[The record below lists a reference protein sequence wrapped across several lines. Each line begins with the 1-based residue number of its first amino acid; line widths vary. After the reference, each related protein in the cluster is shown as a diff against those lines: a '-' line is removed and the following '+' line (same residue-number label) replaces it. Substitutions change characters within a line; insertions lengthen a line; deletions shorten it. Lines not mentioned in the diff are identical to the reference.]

1 MGAAPRLRKLSP
13 QAFLL
18 SSRIS
23 LKESSDPR
31 GTAAWLSLVPAG
43 HWAPAPRRLHQ
54 LSASSA
60 AFFVSRGL
68 LGMKRTAPMRSDH
81 KRSGGISSSSGS
93 CSSGASGASD
103 PSTSSYLLSTLTASF
118 LKHCSQT
125 PTSLAPY
132 RPGFPASLPNL
143 TPFTCT
149 DTQHPSVDEC
159 RAGNRPNK
167 TLNRIGK
174 GNIVQRLKDHTGR
187 DWTWETCKHKW
198 DELKKKWSCWKRLIK
213 SNGIVFHPRTGLID
227 MPRNWWDKQIAAN
240 KLAKG
245 FQQSRL
251 EHEEQLDYI
260 FAKMDPGNVSPNE
273 VHGAEGG
280 QAGVPTQYLDSDHS
294 DASDADPQTRQPS
307 PPPSQPVRM
316 TSMSAA
322 SGKRQL
328 SDLMV
333 SNSLFWEGF
342 SNFYQE
348 ISTLKKQKQ
357 TGKKDDED
365 AEYET
370 FMKELLDGGLDP
382 ESDEYFMASEVL
394 LDIPRRGAYRPLPTV
409 RAKVAW
415 IRRVYLSMK
424 GQPPR

>member
-1 MGAAPRLRKLSP
+1 M
-13 QAFLL
+13 
-18 SSRIS
+18 SRVNWTS
-23 LKESSDPR
+23 NLTS
-31 GTAAWLSLVPAG
+31 
-43 HWAPAPRRLHQ
+43 
-54 LSASSA
+54 
-60 AFFVSRGL
+60 FFVNAL
-68 LGMKRTAPMRSDH
+68 
-81 KRSGGISSSSGS
+81 
-93 CSSGASGASD
+93 
-103 PSTSSYLLSTLTASF
+103 
-118 LKHCSQT
+118 
-125 PTSLAPY
+125 
-132 RPGFPASLPNL
+132 
-143 TPFTCT
+143 
-149 DTQHPSVDEC
+149 VDEC

-260 FAKMDPGNVSPNE
+260 FAKMDPGNVGPNE
-273 VHGAEGG
+273 VGGPEGG
-280 QAGVPTQYLDSDHS
+280 QTGVPTQYLDSDHS
-294 DASDADPQTRQPS
+294 DASDADPQTQQPS

-316 TSMSAA
+316 TSMNAS

-357 TGKKDDED
+357 TGSASNKADEE

-415 IRRVYLSMK
+415 IRRVYLNMK